1 MNKTNKLPVVQ
12 RVEDGDDQQGDLCGQ
27 EEGDDH
33 HQHHCRPLRVLL
45 SLVLPEQMEA
55 SPPLVVRHWSLPAGP
70 GDAPEP
76 LTQ

>member
-45 SLVLPEQMEA
+45 SLVLTQQMEA
-55 SPPLVVRHWSLPAGP
+55 
-70 GDAPEP
+70 EI
-76 LTQ
+76 